1 MTLERV
7 VAHVFRKKGKVT
19 SISEFVFALSLDL
32 KWFSPDQAESVLAN
46 AERRGLVRITGEVVE
61 PLFDIHSV
69 EIPIDFRPDQ
79 SVMDR
84 EERPIDATAGKGGA
98 LLEETEEASGERTVI
113 DRVVEQLSGVK
124 SKQEVIRLINDA
136 QERLGIVETD
146 AVALLV
152 ARACGIEVSG
162 MIDEVYDRLVRSK
175 T

>member
-1 MTLERV
+1 MTLEQV

-46 AERRGLVRITGEVVE
+46 AEQRELVRITGEVVE

-79 SVMDR
+79 SIMDR
-84 EERPIDATAGKGGA
+84 EERSIDATAGKGEA
-98 LLEETEEASGERTVI
+98 LLEETEEASDEGTVI
-113 DRVVEQLSGVK
+113 DQVVEQLSGVK

-152 ARACGIEVSG
+152 ARTCGIDVSG
-162 MIDEVYDRLVRSK
+162 MIDEVYDRLVR
-175 T
+175 

>member
-32 KWFSPDQAESVLAN
+32 KWFSPDQAELVLNN
-46 AERRGLVRITGEVVE
+46 AEKNGLVRIVGDMVE

-79 SVMDR
+79 S
-84 EERPIDATAGKGGA
+84 I
-98 LLEETEEASGERTVI
+98 LEETFEERTVI

-124 SKQEVIRLINDA
+124 SKKEVIRMINEE

-152 ARACGIEVSG
+152 ARMYGIDVSG
-162 MIDEVYDRLVRSK
+162 MIDEVYDRLVR
-175 T
+175 

>member
-1 MTLERV
+1 MTLEQV

-46 AERRGLVRITGEVVE
+46 AEQRELVRITGEVVE

-69 EIPIDFRPDQ
+69 EIPIDFRPDP
-79 SVMDR
+79 SIIDR
-84 EERPIDATAGKGGA
+84 QERSIDATASEGRA
-98 LLEETEEASGERTVI
+98 LSEETEEASEERTVI
-113 DRVVEQLSGVK
+113 DQVVEQLSGVK

-152 ARACGIEVSG
+152 AKACGIDVSG
-162 MIDEVYDRLVRSK
+162 MIDEVYDRLVR
-175 T
+175 

>member
-1 MTLERV
+1 MTLEQV

-46 AERRGLVRITGEVVE
+46 VELRELVRITGEVVE

-79 SVMDR
+79 SIMDR
-84 EERPIDATAGKGGA
+84 EERSIDATAGKGEA
-98 LLEETEEASGERTVI
+98 LLEETEEASDEGTVI
-113 DRVVEQLSGVK
+113 DQVVEQLSGVK

-152 ARACGIEVSG
+152 ARTCGIDVSG
-162 MIDEVYDRLVRSK
+162 MIDEVYDRLVR
-175 T
+175 

>member
-1 MTLERV
+1 MTLEQV
-7 VAHVFRKKGKVT
+7 VAHIFRKKGKVT
-19 SISEFVFALSLDL
+19 SIGEFVFALSLDL

-46 AERRGLVRITGEVVE
+46 AEQRELVRITGEVVE
-61 PLFDIHSV
+61 PLFDVHSV

-79 SVMDR
+79 SILYR
-84 EERPIDATAGKGGA
+84 QERSVDATAHKDEVLVEG
-98 LLEETEEASGERTVI
+98 TEEASDESTVI

-152 ARACGIEVSG
+152 ARTCGIDVSE

>member
-1 MTLERV
+1 MTLEQV

-46 AERRGLVRITGEVVE
+46 AEQRELVRITGEVVE

-69 EIPIDFRPDQ
+69 EIPIDFIPDP
-79 SVMDR
+79 SIIDR
-84 EERPIDATAGKGGA
+84 QERSIDATASEGRA
-98 LLEETEEASGERTVI
+98 LSEETEEASEERTVI

-152 ARACGIEVSG
+152 AKACGIDVSG
-162 MIDEVYDRLVRSK
+162 MIDEVYDRLVR
-175 T
+175 

>member
-32 KWFSPDQAESVLAN
+32 KWFSPDQAESVLTN
-46 AERRGLVRITGEVVE
+46 AERRGLVRITDEVVE

-69 EIPIDFRPDQ
+69 EIPIDFRPSQSIIDRQEQ
-79 SVMDR
+79 SV
-84 EERPIDATAGKGGA
+84 DATACKGGA
-98 LLEETEEASGERTVI
+98 LLRTVI

-152 ARACGIEVSG
+152 ARTCGIDVSG
-162 MIDEVYDRLVRSK
+162 MIDEVYDRLVR
-175 T
+175 

>member
-32 KWFSPDQAESVLAN
+32 KWFSPDQAESVLTN
-46 AERRGLVRITGEVVE
+46 AERRGLVRITDEVVE

-69 EIPIDFRPDQ
+69 EIPIDFRPSQSIIDRQEQ
-79 SVMDR
+79 SV
-84 EERPIDATAGKGGA
+84 DATACKGGA
-98 LLEETEEASGERTVI
+98 LLGETEEASEERTVI

-152 ARACGIEVSG
+152 ARTCGIDVSG
-162 MIDEVYDRLVRSK
+162 MIDEVYDRLVR
-175 T
+175 

>member
-32 KWFSPDQAESVLAN
+32 KWFSPDQAELVLTN
-46 AERRGLVRITGEVVE
+46 AERRGLVRITDEVVE

-69 EIPIDFRPDQ
+69 EIPIDFRPSQ
-79 SVMDR
+79 SIIDHQ
-84 EERPIDATAGKGGA
+84 EQSADATAGKGGA

-152 ARACGIEVSG
+152 ARTCGIDVSG
-162 MIDEVYDRLVRSK
+162 MIDEVYDRLVR
-175 T
+175 

>member
-1 MTLERV
+1 MTLEQV

-32 KWFSPDQAESVLAN
+32 KWFSPDQAESVLTN
-46 AERRGLVRITGEVVE
+46 AEQQGFVRITDEVVE

-69 EIPIDFRPDQ
+69 EIPIDFRPDP
-79 SVMDR
+79 SIMDR
-84 EERPIDATAGKGGA
+84 QERPTDSTACKGGE
-98 LLEETEEASGERTVI
+98 LFEETEEASDEITVI
-113 DRVVEQLSGVK
+113 DQVVEQLSGVK

-152 ARACGIEVSG
+152 ARTCGIDVSG
-162 MIDEVYDRLVRSK
+162 MIDEVYDRLVLK

>member
-32 KWFSPDQAESVLAN
+32 KWFSPDQAELVLTN
-46 AERRGLVRITGEVVE
+46 AERRGLVRITDEVVE

-69 EIPIDFRPDQ
+69 EIPIDFRPSQ
-79 SVMDR
+79 SIIDHQ
-84 EERPIDATAGKGGA
+84 EQSADATAGKGGA
-98 LLEETEEASGERTVI
+98 LLEEVSEERTII

-124 SKQEVIRLINDA
+124 SKQEVIRLINDT

-152 ARACGIEVSG
+152 ARTCGIDVSG
-162 MIDEVYDRLVRSK
+162 MIDEVYDRLVR
-175 T
+175 

>member
-32 KWFSPDQAESVLAN
+32 KWFSPDQAELVLTN

-69 EIPIDFRPDQ
+69 EIPIDFRPSQSIIDRQEQ
-79 SVMDR
+79 SV
-84 EERPIDATAGKGGA
+84 DATAGNGGA
-98 LLEETEEASGERTVI
+98 LLEETGEASEERTVI

-124 SKQEVIRLINDA
+124 SKQDVIRLINDT

-152 ARACGIEVSG
+152 ARTCGIDVSG
-162 MIDEVYDRLVRSK
+162 MIDEVYDRLVC
-175 T
+175 

>member
-1 MTLERV
+1 MTLEQV
-7 VAHVFRKKGKVT
+7 VAHIFRKKGKVT

-46 AERRGLVRITGEVVE
+46 AEKRELVRITGEVVE

-79 SVMDR
+79 SVIDR
-84 EERPIDATAGKGGA
+84 QEGSIDVITKDEV
-98 LLEETEEASGERTVI
+98 LLEEIEEASDERTII
-113 DRVVEQLSGVK
+113 DQVVEQLAGMK
-124 SKQEVIRLINDA
+124 SKQEVIRLINDT

-146 AVALLV
+146 VVALLV
-152 ARACGIEVSG
+152 ARTCGIDVSG

>member
-1 MTLERV
+1 MTLEQV

-32 KWFSPDQAESVLAN
+32 KWFSPDQAESVLTN
-46 AERRGLVRITGEVVE
+46 AERRGLVRITDEVVE

-79 SVMDR
+79 SIMDR
-84 EERPIDATAGKGGA
+84 EERSIDATAGKGGA
-98 LLEETEEASGERTVI
+98 LLEETEEASEERTVI
-113 DRVVEQLSGVK
+113 DQVVEQLSGAK

-152 ARACGIEVSG
+152 ARTCGIDVSG
-162 MIDEVYDRLVRSK
+162 MIDEVYDRLVR
-175 T
+175 

>member
-1 MTLERV
+1 MTLEQV

-46 AERRGLVRITGEVVE
+46 AEQRELVRITGEVVE

-79 SVMDR
+79 SIMDR
-84 EERPIDATAGKGGA
+84 EERSIDATAGKGEA
-98 LLEETEEASGERTVI
+98 LLEETEEASDEGTVI
-113 DRVVEQLSGVK
+113 DQVVEQLSGVK
-124 SKQEVIRLINDA
+124 SKQEVIRLINDT

-152 ARACGIEVSG
+152 ARTCGIDVSG
-162 MIDEVYDRLVRSK
+162 MIDEVYDRLVR
-175 T
+175 

>member
-1 MTLERV
+1 MTLEQV

-32 KWFSPDQAESVLAN
+32 KWFSPDQAESILTN
-46 AERRGLVRITGEVVE
+46 AKQRELVRITGEVVE

-79 SVMDR
+79 SIADR
-84 EERPIDATAGKGGA
+84 QERSIDATACKDKV
-98 LLEETEEASGERTVI
+98 LEETEEASDERTVI

-124 SKQEVIRLINDA
+124 SKQEVIRLINDT

-152 ARACGIEVSG
+152 ARACGIDVSG

>member
-1 MTLERV
+1 MTLEQV

-46 AERRGLVRITGEVVE
+46 AEQRELVRITGEVVE

-79 SVMDR
+79 SIMDR
-84 EERPIDATAGKGGA
+84 EERSIDATAGKGEA
-98 LLEETEEASGERTVI
+98 LLEETEEASEERTVI
-113 DRVVEQLSGVK
+113 DQVVEQLSGVK

-152 ARACGIEVSG
+152 ARTCGIDVSG
-162 MIDEVYDRLVRSK
+162 MIDEVYDRLVR
-175 T
+175 

>member
-32 KWFSPDQAESVLAN
+32 KWFSPDQAELVLTN
-46 AERRGLVRITGEVVE
+46 AERRGLVRITDEVVE

-79 SVMDR
+79 SIIDR
-84 EERPIDATAGKGGA
+84 QEQSVDATAGKGGA
-98 LLEETEEASGERTVI
+98 LLEETEEASEERTVI

-152 ARACGIEVSG
+152 ARTCGIDVSG
-162 MIDEVYDRLVRSK
+162 MIDEVYDRLVR
-175 T
+175 

>member
-1 MTLERV
+1 MTLEQV

-32 KWFSPDQAESVLAN
+32 KWFSPDQAESVLTN
-46 AERRGLVRITGEVVE
+46 AEQRKLVRITGEVVE

-79 SVMDR
+79 SIIDR
-84 EERPIDATAGKGGA
+84 QERSIDATARKGHA
-98 LLEETEEASGERTVI
+98 SLEEIEEPSGESTVI

-152 ARACGIEVSG
+152 ARACGIDVSG

>member
-1 MTLERV
+1 MTLEQV

-46 AERRGLVRITGEVVE
+46 AEQRELVRITGEVVE

-79 SVMDR
+79 SIMDR
-84 EERPIDATAGKGGA
+84 EERSIDANAGKGEA
-98 LLEETEEASGERTVI
+98 LLEETEEASDEGTVI
-113 DRVVEQLSGVK
+113 DQVVEQLSGVK

-152 ARACGIEVSG
+152 ARTCGIDVSG
-162 MIDEVYDRLVRSK
+162 MIDEVYDRLVR
-175 T
+175 

>member
-1 MTLERV
+1 MTLEQV
-7 VAHVFRKKGKVT
+7 VAHIFRKKGKVT

-46 AERRGLVRITGEVVE
+46 AEQRGLVRITGEVVE

-79 SVMDR
+79 SILYR
-84 EERPIDATAGKGGA
+84 QEGSIDVTTCNDEV
-98 LLEETEEASGERTVI
+98 LLEEIEEASDERTII
-113 DRVVEQLSGVK
+113 DWVVEQLAGMK
-124 SKQEVIRLINDA
+124 SKQEVIRLIDDT

-146 AVALLV
+146 VVALLV
-152 ARACGIEVSG
+152 ARTCGIDVSG

>member
-1 MTLERV
+1 MTLEQV
-7 VAHVFRKKGKVT
+7 VAHIFRKKGKVT

-46 AERRGLVRITGEVVE
+46 AEQRELVRITGEVVE

-69 EIPIDFRPDQ
+69 EIPVDFRPDQ
-79 SVMDR
+79 SILYR
-84 EERPIDATAGKGGA
+84 QERSIDATATKDEV
-98 LLEETEEASGERTVI
+98 LLKETKEASDESAII

-136 QERLGIVETD
+136 HERLGIVETD

-152 ARACGIEVSG
+152 ARTCSIDVSG
-162 MIDEVYDRLVRSK
+162 MIDEVYDRLVRPK

>member
-32 KWFSPDQAESVLAN
+32 KWFSPDQAELVLAN
-46 AERRGLVRITGEVVE
+46 SEKNGLVRIVGDMVE
-61 PLFDIHSV
+61 PLFDINSV

-79 SVMDR
+79 S
-84 EERPIDATAGKGGA
+84 I
-98 LLEETEEASGERTVI
+98 LEETFEERTVI
-113 DRVVEQLSGVK
+113 DRVIEQLSGVK
-124 SKQEVIRLINDA
+124 SKKEVIRMINEE

-152 ARACGIEVSG
+152 ARTCGIDVSG
-162 MIDEVYDRLVRSK
+162 MIDEVYDRLVR
-175 T
+175 

>member
-1 MTLERV
+1 MTLEQV

-32 KWFSPDQAESVLAN
+32 KWFSPDQAESVLTN
-46 AERRGLVRITGEVVE
+46 AEQRKLVRITGEVVE

-79 SVMDR
+79 SIIDR
-84 EERPIDATAGKGGA
+84 QERSIDATARKGHA
-98 LLEETEEASGERTVI
+98 SLEETEEASGERTVI
-113 DRVVEQLSGVK
+113 DLVVEQLSGVK

-152 ARACGIEVSG
+152 ARACGIDVSG

>member
-32 KWFSPDQAESVLAN
+32 KWFSPDQAESVLTN
-46 AERRGLVRITGEVVE
+46 AERRGLVRITDEVVE

-79 SVMDR
+79 SIMDR
-84 EERPIDATAGKGGA
+84 EERSVDATADKGRV
-98 LLEETEEASGERTVI
+98 LIEETEEASEERTVI
-113 DRVVEQLSGVK
+113 DQVVEQLSGVK

-152 ARACGIEVSG
+152 ARTCGIDVSG
-162 MIDEVYDRLVRSK
+162 MIDEVYDRLVR
-175 T
+175 

>member
-1 MTLERV
+1 MTLEQV

-32 KWFSPDQAESVLAN
+32 KWFSPDQAELVLTN
-46 AERRGLVRITGEVVE
+46 AERRGLVRITDEVVE

-79 SVMDR
+79 SIIDR
-84 EERPIDATAGKGGA
+84 QEQSVDATAGKGGA

-113 DRVVEQLSGVK
+113 DQVVEQLSGVK

-152 ARACGIEVSG
+152 ARTCGIDVSG
-162 MIDEVYDRLVRSK
+162 MIDEVYDRLVR
-175 T
+175 

>member
-32 KWFSPDQAESVLAN
+32 KWFSPDQAELVLTN
-46 AERRGLVRITGEVVE
+46 AEKNGLVRIVGDMVE
-61 PLFDIHSV
+61 PLFDINSV

-79 SVMDR
+79 S
-84 EERPIDATAGKGGA
+84 I
-98 LLEETEEASGERTVI
+98 LEETLEERTVI
-113 DRVVEQLSGVK
+113 DRVIEQLSGVK
-124 SKQEVIRLINDA
+124 SKKEVIRMINEE

-152 ARACGIEVSG
+152 ARMCGIDVSG
-162 MIDEVYDRLVRSK
+162 MIDEVYDRLVR
-175 T
+175 

>member
-32 KWFSPDQAESVLAN
+32 KWFSPDQAELVLTN
-46 AERRGLVRITGEVVE
+46 AERRGLVRITDEVVE

-79 SVMDR
+79 S
-84 EERPIDATAGKGGA
+84 I
-98 LLEETEEASGERTVI
+98 LEETEEASGERTVI

-152 ARACGIEVSG
+152 ARTCGIDVSG
-162 MIDEVYDRLVRSK
+162 MIDEVYDRLVR
-175 T
+175 